1 MNEHVTEWIG
11 AYHDG
16 ELRGARLLQVESHLL
31 DCAACQA
38 ELDALS
44 ALSTL
49 LQEDSAVP
57 VRTAPER
64 FVAQVR
70 LRTRPQ
76 TTPPGLT
83 PARKAGWLLL
93 SGALGMWVLLQ
104 AALIVGRLALL
115 ASPLFG
121 GLLGAQLTEW
131 FPGQLAVQLFVLDVV
146 FTAALAALVWSWL
159 AGWWVARPKASL
171 STSVNDG

>member
-57 VRTAPER
+57 CVCGHGRKLP
-64 FVAQVR
+64 
-70 LRTRPQ
+70 RP
-76 TTPPGLT
+76 
-83 PARKAGWLLL
+83 A
-93 SGALGMWVLLQ
+93 
-104 AALIVGRLALL
+104 
-115 ASPLFG
+115 
-121 GLLGAQLTEW
+121 
-131 FPGQLAVQLFVLDVV
+131 
-146 FTAALAALVWSWL
+146 
-159 AGWWVARPKASL
+159 
-171 STSVNDG
+171 

>member
-1 MNEHVTEWIG
+1 MSEHVTDWIG

-16 ELRGARLLQVESHLL
+16 ELRGARLRQVESHLR

-49 LQEDSAVP
+49 LQEESAMP
-57 VRTAPER
+57 PGTAPER

-76 TTPPGLT
+76 APPGLT
-83 PARKAGWLLL
+83 RARKAGWLLL
-93 SGALGMWVLLQ
+93 SGALGLWVFLQ
-104 AALIVGRLALL
+104 AILILSRLALL
-115 ASPLFG
+115 ASSLFG
-121 GLLGAQLTEW
+121 GLPGAQSFEW
-131 FPGQLAVQLFVLDVV
+131 FPGQFAIQLFVLDMV

-159 AGWWVARPKASL
+159 AGWWVARPRPSPSASDI
-171 STSVNDG
+171 DG